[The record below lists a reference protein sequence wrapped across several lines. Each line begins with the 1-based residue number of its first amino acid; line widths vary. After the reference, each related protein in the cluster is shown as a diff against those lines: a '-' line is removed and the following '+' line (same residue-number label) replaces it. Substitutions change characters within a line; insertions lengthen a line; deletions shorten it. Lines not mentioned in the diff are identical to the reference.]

1 LEDSYRQQD
10 CPLLEED
17 SSDDESDDISSSSDL
32 DDSSRKEDIFGK
44 SQLPTSLTSR
54 SELLLP
60 TTDEK
65 LINII
70 PKKLQIKAQ
79 SHLNST
85 AISST
90 MSFEPEEARCDDK
103 IFHDHSQDPREQS
116 VCKLIFVKM
125 KSN

>member
-1 LEDSYRQQD
+1 MEDSYRQQD

-70 PKKLQIKAQ
+70 PKKLQMKAQ
-79 SHLNST
+79 
-85 AISST
+85 
-90 MSFEPEEARCDDK
+90 
-103 IFHDHSQDPREQS
+103 
-116 VCKLIFVKM
+116 
-125 KSN
+125 

>member
-17 SSDDESDDISSSSDL
+17 SSDDESDNISSSSDL

-60 TTDEK
+60 TTDV
-65 LINII
+65 LIKETSNE
-70 PKKLQIKAQ
+70 
-79 SHLNST
+79 
-85 AISST
+85 SSVT
-90 MSFEPEEARCDDK
+90 FKFYSN
-103 IFHDHSQDPREQS
+103 IFHYCYGD
-116 VCKLIFVKM
+116 CIFR
-125 KSN
+125 